1 MLRIPPLNNPVIAP
15 SRTSET
21 VSPTQTVS
29 TKVEKEASDQERRQR
44 RNRRKAENKTKP
56 VIERR
61 VSTDRR
67 KPEFDVEV

>member
-1 MLRIPPLNNPVIAP
+1 MLRIPPVNNTVISP
-15 SRTSET
+15 SRTTET

-29 TKVEKEASDQERRQR
+29 TKVEKEASEQERRQR
-44 RNRRKAENKTKP
+44 RNRRKADKKTKP
-56 VIERR
+56 IIERR